1 MTPTQSLFA
10 HWYFHLPN
18 LILTVL
24 MYALI
29 GRYILSLFLPADAV
43 VVRIFSGVTNP
54 LVRGVGAI
62 TPRVVPAGGV
72 IVFGIVWLFAARIAL
87 FLGLVLMGFRP
98 RLG

>member
-1 MTPTQSLFA
+1 MMPTQSFFA
-10 HWYFHLPN
+10 HWYFHVPN

-29 GRYILSLFLPADAV
+29 GRYILSLVLPAHAV
-43 VVRIFSGVTNP
+43 AVRIFSRVTDP
-54 LVRGVGAI
+54 VVRGVGAI
-62 TPRVVPAGGV
+62 TPRVVPGGGV
-72 IVFGIVWLFAARIAL
+72 ILFAIVWLFAARIAL

>member
-1 MTPTQSLFA
+1 MPTQSFFA

-29 GRYILSLFLPADAV
+29 VRYILSLLLPADAV
-43 VVRIFSGVTNP
+43 IVRIVNGVTHP
-54 LVRGVGAI
+54 VVRGVGAI
-62 TPRVVPAGGV
+62 TPRIVPAGG
-72 IVFGIVWLFAARIAL
+72 ILLFAIVWLFAARIAL